1 MEMKEF
7 MDTLLEEAKNSGIRT
22 AEIYYS
28 DEDSFSAKAQ
38 GGAIDSYE
46 VSATCS
52 LSLRGSVNGRM
63 GYAST
68 EAFDAE
74 AIAYLVEAVKE
85 SAALNEAEEQ
95 DEIFAGDESYPEIE
109 EDNGKTHPAMTRFLL
124 AAALVVVIST
134 LQFWLVVVVYSVQ
147 LHATMASS

>member
-1 MEMKEF
+1 MEMKAF
-7 MDTLLEEAKNSGIRT
+7 MDALLDAAKNGGIET

-28 DEDSFSAKAQ
+28 DEDSFSAKAHD
-38 GGAIDSYE
+38 GAVDSYE

-74 AIAYLVEAVKE
+74 AVAYLVEAVKE
-85 SAALNEAEEQ
+85 SAVLNEAEEQ
-95 DEIFAGDESYPEIE
+95 DEIFAGDENYPVIE
-109 EDNGKTHPAMTRFLL
+109 EESDDLDEVTAAEKLAIALRAEEAAKTNRPPPLILIDGTK
-124 AAALVVVIST
+124 
-134 LQFWLVVVVYSVQ
+134 
-147 LHATMASS
+147 